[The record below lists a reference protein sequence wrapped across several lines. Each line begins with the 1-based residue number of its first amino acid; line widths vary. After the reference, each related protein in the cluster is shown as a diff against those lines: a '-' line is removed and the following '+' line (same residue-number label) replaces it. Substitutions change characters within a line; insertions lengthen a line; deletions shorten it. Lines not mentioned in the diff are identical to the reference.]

1 MTPQRYV
8 VIGLA
13 RVRAPWF
20 AEVARWAHAAS
31 VPIEFVKCISPAEA
45 HARLEAGRRVSAL
58 ILDAGAPGID
68 RDLIDQARRLG
79 IASIIID
86 DPRVDKDWLALG
98 ATEVL
103 DAHFERADLI
113 AALAQHA
120 SPVPSVDAPS
130 AAGLIESEPD
140 EPSLWQGRHI
150 AVCGSSGSG
159 TSTLAMGLA
168 QELAAIPL
176 NRGSV
181 LLADLSLRADLA
193 MYHDTGDVVPGLQEL
208 VEAHQGGRPTA
219 STIRRM
225 LYDIDTR
232 GYLLLLGLRRSRD
245 WTALRPR
252 ALETALESLASGF
265 RFVITD
271 IDTDFDGEEAT
282 GSIDVEDRN
291 AASRCA
297 ARRAEVCVVVSTPTL
312 VGIHSA
318 MRITSDLVELGVEPK
333 RILQVIN
340 RAPRAP
346 RARSEI
352 VQVLAELAGP
362 VLETPPVVFLA
373 ERRGLEAIH
382 RGGGAL
388 PSGFAGALARA
399 VMAMSDHDPGLSLD
413 VVAPS
418 SDGDPTRHAA
428 RRRSA

>member
-1 MTPQRYV
+1 MSADRYV

-58 ILDAGAPGID
+58 VLDAGAQGID
-68 RDLIDQARRLG
+68 RDLIDRARHLG
-79 IASIIID
+79 VASIIID
-86 DPRVDKDWLALG
+86 DPHVDKDWIALG

-103 DAHFERADLI
+103 DQHFERADLV

-120 SPVPSVDAPS
+120 SPVPSVDAHS
-130 AAGLIESEPD
+130 AAGLIEPEG
-140 EPSLWQGRHI
+140 EQPSRWQGRSI
-150 AVCGSSGSG
+150 AVCGASGAG

-168 QELAAIPL
+168 QELASVPV

-181 LLADLSLRADLA
+181 LLADLALRADMA

-225 LYDIDTR
+225 LYDVESR

-252 ALETALESLASGF
+252 ALEAALESLSSSF
-265 RFVITD
+265 RFVVTD
-271 IDTDFDGEEAT
+271 IDADFDGEDET
-282 GSIDVEDRN
+282 GSIDVEERN
-291 AASRCA
+291 AAARCA
-297 ARRAEVCVVVSTPTL
+297 ARRADVCVVVSTPTL
-312 VGIHSA
+312 VGIHSGL
-318 MRITSDLVELGVEPK
+318 RIAGDLVELGVEPK
-333 RILQVIN
+333 RILQVVN
-340 RAPRAP
+340 RAPRTA

-352 VQVLAELAGP
+352 VEVLAELAEP
-362 VLETPPVVFLA
+362 TIASAPVVFVA

-388 PSGFAGALARA
+388 PGGFASAPCRA
-399 VMAMSDHDPGLSLD
+399 VMAILGRDTGNADALDDPVGA
-413 VVAPS
+413 APV
-418 SDGDPTRHAA
+418 RHAI